1 MLLIPITV
9 EREDSKEAVEV
20 ARLVIPS
27 VPNVSQP
34 TSAQFVL
41 QATTSM
47 EKTVLRLLE
56 NSNP

>member
-27 VPNVSQP
+27 VLNVSPP

-41 QATTSM
+41 QATTST
-47 EKTVLRLLE
+47 EKIVLRLLE